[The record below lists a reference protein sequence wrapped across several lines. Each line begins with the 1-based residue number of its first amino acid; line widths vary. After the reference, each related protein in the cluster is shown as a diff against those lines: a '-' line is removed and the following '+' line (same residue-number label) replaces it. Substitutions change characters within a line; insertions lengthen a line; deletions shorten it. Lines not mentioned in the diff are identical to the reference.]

1 MRTCNDVLDLDS
13 DNVKAL
19 FRRGVL
25 YGKQK
30 EFAAALVDLKKAIK
44 LDNGNKPARKEF
56 ARIKAIVQKRK
67 QADKKKYGGAFAK
80 VAKQDERR
88 RRRDVAAAE
97 AAAKQAEEAA
107 AKPAQDEEAAV
118 TQAAK
123 AGSLPAHEEYMK
135 VVAPGQS

>member
-1 MRTCNDVLDLDS
+1 MKEKLQLREQVNKTKVSVFSNLMLVHTKLGDHDAAMRTCNDVLDLDS

-67 QADKKKYGGAFAK
+67 QADKKK
-80 VAKQDERR
+80 
-88 RRRDVAAAE
+88 
-97 AAAKQAEEAA
+97 
-107 AKPAQDEEAAV
+107 
-118 TQAAK
+118 
-123 AGSLPAHEEYMK
+123 
-135 VVAPGQS
+135 